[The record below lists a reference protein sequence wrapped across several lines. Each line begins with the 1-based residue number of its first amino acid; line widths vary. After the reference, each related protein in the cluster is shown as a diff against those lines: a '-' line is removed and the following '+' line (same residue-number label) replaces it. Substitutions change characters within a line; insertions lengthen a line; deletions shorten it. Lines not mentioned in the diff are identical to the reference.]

1 MFLRRLFQWGLPAAL
16 VGLAAALLLIW
27 LSPGGRSTTRVV
39 PRFERVV
46 LVVLENQSYDAVIG
60 NSSAPEFNRLAGRYG
75 LLTQYYAVT
84 HPSLPNYMAL
94 VSGSTQGLGSED
106 CSCVVNAANLAD
118 TVQASG
124 RSWRVY
130 AEGFPSPRFRGGA
143 SGRYLKRHNPLLY
156 FDDIVSS
163 PRRLNSFRPLSDFS
177 RDLGRGTL
185 PDFSLVVPDR
195 CHSSHDCSFHE
206 ADEWLK
212 RFLGPLLSDAAL
224 TGGVAFVT
232 FDESDA
238 ADTEGG
244 GGRVPTLVLGP
255 LVRSGA
261 RFGQRVTHYS
271 LLRTIEDGWD
281 IPRLGASRSAA
292 PISGIWR

>member
-1 MFLRRLFQWGLPAAL
+1 M
-16 VGLAAALLLIW
+16 
-27 LSPGGRSTTRVV
+27 
-39 PRFERVV
+39 PRIERVV
-46 LVVLENQSYDAVIG
+46 LVVLENQPYDAVIG

-75 LLTQYYAVT
+75 LLTEHYAVT

-106 CSCVVNAANLAD
+106 CSCVVNAASLAD
-118 TVQASG
+118 TVEASG

-130 AEGFPSPRFRGGA
+130 VEGFPSPRFLGSA

-156 FDDIVSS
+156 FNDIVSS
-163 PRRLNSFRPLSDFS
+163 PKRLNNFRPLADFS
-177 RDLGRGTL
+177 RDLDRGTL
-185 PDFSLVVPDR
+185 PDFSFVVPDR
-195 CHSSHDCSFHE
+195 CHSSHDCPFHE
-206 ADEWLK
+206 ADDWLK
-212 RFLGPLLSDAAL
+212 RFLPPLLSDTAL

-232 FDESDA
+232 FDESDTG
-238 ADTEGG
+238 DTEGG

-261 RFGQRVTHYS
+261 RFGQHVTHYS
-271 LLRTIEDGWD
+271 VLRTIEDGWD
-281 IPRLGASRSAA
+281 LPRLGASRSAA